1 MDTNIKY
8 IDTDIRGLIDNSGN
22 LTTLTGID
30 AIKNSVITWLT
41 SFRND
46 IIRSPG
52 KGGYLTQHLYK
63 PMSEYNRQ
71 LIRDSI
77 VDGLYQDYFPTV
89 RINSIQVSPD
99 YEKKEWTIFL
109 DIYVS
114 EIKEEVTMSTTV
126 KNFV

>member
-1 MDTNIKY
+1 MDNIKY

>member
-1 MDTNIKY
+1 MDNINY
-8 IDTDIRGLIDNSGN
+8 IDTDIRGLIDHSGN
-22 LTTLTGID
+22 LVTLTGTE
-30 AIKNSVITWLT
+30 AIKNSIIVWLT

-46 IIRSPG
+46 ILRSPG

-63 PMSEYNRQ
+63 PMSEYNRD

-77 VDGLYQDYFPTV
+77 MDGLYQDYFPSV
-89 RINSIQVSPD
+89 RVNSIQVVPD
-99 YEKKEWTIFL
+99 YEKKEWTIYL
-109 DIYVS
+109 DVYVS

>member
-1 MDTNIKY
+1 MDNVNY

-22 LTTLTGID
+22 LVTLTGTE
-30 AIKNSVITWLT
+30 AIKNSIIVWLT

-46 IIRSPG
+46 ILRSPG

-63 PMSEYNRQ
+63 PMSEYNRD

-77 VDGLYQDYFPTV
+77 IDGLYQDYFPSV
-89 RINSIQVSPD
+89 RINSIQVVPE
-99 YEKKEWTIFL
+99 YEKKEWTIYL

>member
-1 MDTNIKY
+1 MDNIKY

-71 LIRDSI
+71 LIQDSI

>member
-22 LTTLTGID
+22 LTTLTGTE
-30 AIKNSVITWLT
+30 AIKNSIIVWLT

-46 IIRSPG
+46 ILRAPG